1 MKNDVSYLDTIRCY
15 LLLLV
20 LIFCVLLSIFFE
32 IFLSEVIFH
41 PWSNCF
47 YRVRHLLLLRNDLFV
62 LARRTTAIFLW
73 AKPLDCEKL
82 NKRDFNLL
90 YSQGFFAFL
99 NLAYDRDFLSP
110 DLFSHGSRSS
120 TNRSDLLNSLVS
132 DTHNTC
138 FVYRK
143 ASLEV
148 AKHEVQPQLDGRTLA
163 MDNTGIILSSLVS
176 LSQSKASKE
185 ASFTASSPYQRAST
199 RLWSTLTT

>member
-1 MKNDVSYLDTIRCY
+1 M
-15 LLLLV
+15 
-20 LIFCVLLSIFFE
+20 
-32 IFLSEVIFH
+32 
-41 PWSNCF
+41 
-47 YRVRHLLLLRNDLFV
+47 
-62 LARRTTAIFLW
+62 
-73 AKPLDCEKL
+73 DCEKL

-99 NLAYDRDFLSP
+99 NLAYDREVLSP

-138 FVYRK
+138 FVYTK

-148 AKHEVQPQLDGRTLA
+148 AKHEVQSQLDGRTLA

-176 LSQSKASKE
+176 LSQSKVSKE
-185 ASFTASSPYQRAST
+185 AGFTAITISARVHKIVKHADDVNKLRHFAGPVVTSE
-199 RLWSTLTT
+199 RLSKRSFKPPTETGREHVACH

>member
-1 MKNDVSYLDTIRCY
+1 M
-15 LLLLV
+15 
-20 LIFCVLLSIFFE
+20 
-32 IFLSEVIFH
+32 
-41 PWSNCF
+41 
-47 YRVRHLLLLRNDLFV
+47 
-62 LARRTTAIFLW
+62 
-73 AKPLDCEKL
+73 DCEKL

-90 YSQGFFAFL
+90 HSQGFFAFL
-99 NLAYDRDFLSP
+99 NLAYDRDVLSP

-148 AKHEVQPQLDGRTLA
+148 AKHEVQSQLDGRTLA

-185 ASFTASSPYQRAST
+185 AGFTAHHHISARPQDCEAR
-199 RLWSTLTT
+199 

>member
-1 MKNDVSYLDTIRCY
+1 MANWVKWNVSVQHKVVFLCLSLLWEWRCFISGYYTI
-15 LLLLV
+15 L
-20 LIFCVLLSIFFE
+20 FASLSID
-32 IFLSEVIFH
+32 ILCS
-41 PWSNCF
+41 
-47 YRVRHLLLLRNDLFV
+47 
-62 LARRTTAIFLW
+62 
-73 AKPLDCEKL
+73 PLDCGKLNKRDFGKL

-90 YSQGFFAFL
+90 YSQCFFAFL
-99 NLAYDRDFLSP
+99 NLAYERVVLSP

-120 TNRSDLLNSLVS
+120 SDLLNSLVS

-163 MDNTGIILSSLVS
+163 MDNTGITLSSLIS

-185 ASFTASSPYQRAST
+185 AGFTASSPYQRAST

>member
-1 MKNDVSYLDTIRCY
+1 MANWVKWNVRVQHKVVFLWFS
-15 LLLLV
+15 LLWDWRMMFYIWILYDA
-20 LIFCVLLSIFFE
+20 ICFFE
-32 IFLSEVIFH
+32 YWYLVFSSRYSLKYFSLKWYFQ
-41 PWSNCF
+41 PF
-47 YRVRHLLLLRNDLFV
+47 
-62 LARRTTAIFLW
+62 
-73 AKPLDCEKL
+73 CEP
-82 NKRDFNLL
+82 
-90 YSQGFFAFL
+90 AFL
-99 NLAYDRDFLSP
+99 APHHGRSWEEDNRTPKPAGNRAY
-110 DLFSHGSRSS
+110 SRSS

-163 MDNTGIILSSLVS
+163 MDNSGIILSSLVS